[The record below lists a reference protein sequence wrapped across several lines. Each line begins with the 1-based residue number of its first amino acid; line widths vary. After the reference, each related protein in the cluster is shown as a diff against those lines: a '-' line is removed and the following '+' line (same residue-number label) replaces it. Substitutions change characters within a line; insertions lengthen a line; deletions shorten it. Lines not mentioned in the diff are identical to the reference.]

1 MSKSKVFIEKSIPEE
16 VKNYISQYC
25 ECRFWDCNK
34 VISKSEL
41 FEELKDVEG
50 FMQYGEE
57 IDEELLS
64 YAPKLK
70 IVSNS
75 SVGYNNFDIKAMKS
89 RGVMGTNTPYVLDD
103 TVADLVFTLIL
114 STARR
119 VTQLDSY
126 VKQGKWKKE
135 DEEKLYGIDVHHT
148 TLGIIGMGRIG
159 KAIAKRAKLGFDM
172 DVLYHNRSRKH
183 DIEKELGTKYVS
195 LDTLLIQ
202 SDYIVLMTPLTDATK
217 HLIDYKE
224 FDLMKDTAIF
234 INASRGKTVNEEALI
249 GALKNKKILGAGLD
263 VYDIEPV
270 NKDNPL
276 LKMSNVVTLPHIG
289 SATARTRFDMDMRAA
304 KNLVQGITGK
314 IPQDLVPELKKVDK

>member
-1 MSKSKVFIEKSIPEE
+1 MSKYKVFIEKSIPDEIKE
-16 VKNYISQYC
+16 YISQYC
-25 ECRFWDCNK
+25 DCKFWDYDK
-34 VISKSEL
+34 KISWEEL
-41 FEELKDVEG
+41 FQELKNVEG
-50 FMQYGEE
+50 LLEHGES

-64 YAPKLK
+64 HAPNLK

-75 SVGYNNFDIKAMKS
+75 SVGYNNFDLKAMKS

-103 TVADLVFTLIL
+103 TVADLVFSLIL

-119 VTQLDSY
+119 VTELDSY
-126 VKQGKWKKE
+126 VKQGKWNKN
-135 DEEKLYGIDVHHT
+135 DEKNLYGIDVHHT

-159 KAIAKRAKLGFDM
+159 RAIAKRAKLGFDM
-172 DVLYHNRSRKH
+172 DVLYHNRSRKY
-183 DIEKELGTKYVS
+183 DLESELGTKYVS

-202 SDYIVLMTPLTDATK
+202 SDYIVLMTPLTDETE

-249 GALKNKKILGAGLD
+249 NALKNKKIFGAGLD
-263 VYDIEPV
+263 VYDVEPV

-276 LKMSNVVTLPHIG
+276 LKMPNVVTLPHIG

-314 IPQDLVPELKKVDK
+314 IPQDLVPELKSADN

>member
-1 MSKSKVFIEKSIPEE
+1 MSKFKVFIEKSIPDEIKE
-16 VKNYISQYC
+16 YISQYC
-25 ECRFWDCNK
+25 DCKFWDYDK
-34 VISKSEL
+34 KISREEL
-41 FEELKDVEG
+41 FQELKNVEG
-50 FMQYGEE
+50 LLENGER

-64 YAPKLK
+64 HAPNLK

-75 SVGYNNFDIKAMKS
+75 SVGYNNFDLKAMKS

-103 TVADLVFTLIL
+103 TVADLVFSLIL

-119 VTQLDSY
+119 VTELDSY
-126 VKQGKWKKE
+126 VKQGKWNKN
-135 DEEKLYGIDVHHT
+135 DEKNLYGIDVHHT

-159 KAIAKRAKLGFDM
+159 RAIAKRAKLGFDM
-172 DVLYHNRSRKH
+172 DVLYHNRSRKY
-183 DIEKELGTKYVS
+183 DLESELGTKYVS

-202 SDYIVLMTPLTDATK
+202 SDYIVLMTPLTDETE

-249 GALKNKKILGAGLD
+249 NALKNKKIFGAGLD
-263 VYDIEPV
+263 VYDVEPV

-276 LKMSNVVTLPHIG
+276 LKMPNVVTLPHIG

-314 IPQDLVPELKKVDK
+314 IPQDLVPELKSADN

>member
-1 MSKSKVFIEKSIPEE
+1 MSKFKVFIEKSIADEIKE
-16 VKNYISQYC
+16 YISQYC
-25 ECRFWDCNK
+25 DCKFWDYDK
-34 VISKSEL
+34 KISREEL
-41 FEELKDVEG
+41 FQELKNVEG
-50 FMQYGEE
+50 LLENGER

-64 YAPKLK
+64 HAPNLK

-75 SVGYNNFDIKAMKS
+75 SVGYNNFDLKAMKS

-103 TVADLVFTLIL
+103 TVADLVFSLIL

-119 VTQLDSY
+119 VTELDSY
-126 VKQGKWKKE
+126 VKQGKWNKN
-135 DEEKLYGIDVHHT
+135 DEKNLYGIDVHHT

-159 KAIAKRAKLGFDM
+159 RAIAKRAKLGFDM
-172 DVLYHNRSRKH
+172 DVLYHNRSRKY
-183 DIEKELGTKYVS
+183 DLESELGTKYVS

-202 SDYIVLMTPLTDATK
+202 SDYIVLMTPLTDETE

-249 GALKNKKILGAGLD
+249 NALKNKKIFGAGLD
-263 VYDIEPV
+263 VYDVEPV

-276 LKMSNVVTLPHIG
+276 LKMPNVVTLPHIG

-314 IPQDLVPELKKVDK
+314 IPQDLVPELKSADN